1 MSTLREVETAVLSLH
16 PFETHRLAEWL
27 EDLLQDRRRVME
39 ARTGYS
45 HFERH
50 PMTFEEY
57 LQYEANWRI
66 RHEYLAD
73 DIFAMR
79 GASPRRNRISGRVYG
94 AFGAHLEGVPCEA
107 YVGDVQVNL
116 SVNQDQ
122 HAYYPDVMVACWR
135 ERPGGGLHDQP
146 EAHCGSALAFDG
158 GR

>member
-39 ARTGYS
+39 ARTRYS
-45 HFERH
+45 EPERH
-50 PMTFEEY
+50 PMSFEKY
-57 LQYEANWRI
+57 LQYEANSRV

-79 GASPRRNRISGRVYG
+79 GASPRHSRISGRLYG

-122 HAYYPDVMVACWR
+122 HVCYPDVMVACGR
-135 ERPGGGLHDQP
+135 ERPR
-146 EAHCGSALAFDG
+146 
-158 GR
+158 GRAS